1 MANDLQHAL
10 EGAAGLEAVW
20 MVYDYPDAHGLS
32 RLREAKPGCVIF
44 LDLADPSQ
52 AMRVAAEIDTNYPWA
67 EQIAIDAGNGREEL
81 LGLMRLGV
89 REVITHPFGPAEVE
103 AALMRA
109 RRKLKGGPA
118 ASGNGAGEVYA
129 FTPAKPGAGAST
141 LAASTAAAVARLS
154 QKRTLLADFDVKL
167 GITSFLL
174 KLDGQNSVLDA
185 LDQSDWM
192 NEELWARLVS
202 ERGFLDVLG
211 SSPASYARARP
222 ASDFL
227 NLLRFAQTQ
236 YPAVLVDLPGSMD
249 EHEVETLAMAK
260 QIFLVCTP
268 DVSGLHMARRKYE
281 LAARLGLTDRL
292 ALVLN
297 RSGARR
303 ALSIADIERVVQLPV
318 RHALPNDEKAV
329 AEAVRK
335 GEPLRPGCALGEQ
348 VEALARRILQG
359 AAGAESPE
367 RRRKFVDYF
376 SISSA
381 RAANS

>member
-1 MANDLQHAL
+1 
-10 EGAAGLEAVW
+10 
-20 MVYDYPDAHGLS
+20 MVYDYPDARSLS
-32 RLREAKPGCVIF
+32 RLHEAKPGCVVF

-52 AMRVAAEIDTNYPWA
+52 AMRVAAEIDSSYPWA
-67 EQIAIDAGNGREEL
+67 ERIAIDAGNEREEL

-89 REVITHPFGPAEVE
+89 REVITHPFDAAEME

-109 RRKLKGGPA
+109 RRKLKGPA
-118 ASGNGAGEVYA
+118 GAGTGAGEVYA

-154 QKRTLLADFDVKL
+154 QKRTLLADFDLKL

-174 KLDGQNSVLDA
+174 QLDGQSSVLDA
-185 LDQSDWM
+185 LEQSEWM
-192 NEELWARLVS
+192 NEELWTRLVS

-211 SSPASYARARP
+211 SSPAAYARARP
-222 ASDFL
+222 VSDFL
-227 NLLRFAQTQ
+227 NLLHFAQTQ
-236 YPAVLVDLPGSMD
+236 YPVVLVDLPGSMD
-249 EHEVETLAMAK
+249 EHEVETLACAK

-281 LAARLGLTDRL
+281 LAAKLGLTDRL

-297 RSGARR
+297 RSGARH
-303 ALSIADIERVVQLPV
+303 ALGIADIESVVQLPV

-329 AEAVRK
+329 AESVRK

-359 AAGAESPE
+359 ASGAESPE
-367 RRRKFVDYF
+367 RRRRFVEYF

-381 RAANS
+381 RAANSSWR